1 MSNREAIL
9 ILDGEQRSAL
19 AVTRSLGKAG
29 LKVYVGTCEAS
40 SLAGKSKY
48 CLKELR
54 YTSPYTNQLQ
64 FINDIKSLTK
74 ELEIKNV
81 LPITDISISTI
92 LLHEHLFDDSTS
104 ILCNERDKYEKASD
118 KSYLVKLAKELDIP
132 VPASK
137 FYNSSKDWKDNE
149 DLLQFPLVLKPSTSI
164 IRTEKEVKQVSVKI
178 VHNKEEF
185 KKIITTNDAFSLPF
199 MIQEKIVGDGLGIFA
214 LFENGHPK
222 AIFSHK
228 RLREKP
234 PWGGVS
240 VLCESTTPDPDA
252 KKFAIKLL
260 SKLEWNG
267 VAMVEFK
274 RDNRTQLPLL
284 MEINARF
291 WGSLQLSIDAGID
304 FPYLFYRQCQNMPVA
319 AIENFTYSR
328 LRWLLGDLDNLY
340 ITLKSKSDSSLNMP
354 GKRQAIINF
363 IGEFFKKSRFD
374 ILRKEDLKPFIHEL
388 YKYVKDILR

>member
-1 MSNREAIL
+1 VSNNEAIL

-29 LKVYVGTCEAS
+29 LIVYVGTSETT

-48 CLKELR
+48 CLRELR
-54 YTSPYTNQLQ
+54 YTSPYLDQLQ
-64 FINDIKSLTK
+64 FINDIKSLITR
-74 ELEIKNV
+74 LEIKNV

-92 LLHEHLFDDSTS
+92 LLHQHLFDDSTS
-104 ILCNERDKYEKASD
+104 ILCSERDKYEKASD
-118 KSYLVKLAKELDIP
+118 KSYLVKLAMELDIP
-132 VPASK
+132 VPDSK
-137 FYNSSKDWKDNE
+137 FYNSSADLKVNE
-149 DLLQFPLVLKPSTSI
+149 DSMQFPLVLKPSTSI
-164 IRTEKEVKQVSVKI
+164 IRTEKEIKQVSVKI
-178 VHNKEEF
+178 VHTKEELE
-185 KKIITTNDAFSLPF
+185 KIITQNDAFSLPF

-214 LFENGHPK
+214 LFENGQPK

-240 VLCESTTPDPDA
+240 VLCESSTPDPDA
-252 KKFAIKLL
+252 KEFAIRLL
-260 SKLEWNG
+260 SKLGWNG

-291 WGSLQLSIDAGID
+291 WGSLQLSIDAGIN
-304 FPYLFYRQCQNMPVA
+304 FPYLFFQQCQNIPVA
-319 AIENFTYSR
+319 VIESYTYSR

-340 ITLKSKSDSSLNMP
+340 ITLKTRSSPTLNLP
-354 GKRQAIINF
+354 SRREAVANF
-363 IGEFFKKSRFD
+363 VGEFFNHSKFD

-388 YKYVKDILR
+388 YKYVKDILS